1 MKNKHHC
8 NHDRRNFLA
17 ASAGI
22 MLAGPLLGGLGGFP
36 TLFAEPRA
44 GLAPNATAELP
55 ALVVIYLRGG
65 ADPLNIIVPYSD
77 KAYAMV
83 RPQIGIQTETTADE
97 AGIVVLDN
105 KYGMHPAMSALK
117 PFWDSKQFAPILG
130 TGSPHPTRSHF
141 DAQDFMEYAAPGDRL
156 VKNGW
161 LNRFLR
167 DTAAQNATP
176 LRALAMQGLLPR
188 SLRGKQPVLA
198 VPQLRRNDS
207 EGLLDLFDDVY
218 RNGGIMEEAGAMETG
233 GEARGREEAV
243 EVGRHTIE
251 TLRHF
256 WDVIEKEPPGGQDD
270 TLYGRDAL
278 SQRLRMISRVI
289 RNNAGL
295 QVAALDYGGWDM
307 HQGEGS
313 VDGSMQRN
321 LKELCD
327 AIAAFA
333 KDLGPALARTQ
344 VMVMTE
350 FGRTVAENG
359 NRGTDHGRGSCML
372 LLGGGV
378 EGGKVHGDYGSLET
392 KNLED
397 GRDLRV
403 SIDFRQVFA
412 EVLKGTFSFD
422 APKDFFPLFT
432 PNTKN
437 WLGLMKS
444 TVKPAKKG

>member
-1 MKNKHHC
+1 MNHKH
-8 NHDRRNFLA
+8 NNTSHDSQRRDFLA
-17 ASAGI
+17 ASAGLL
-22 MLAGPLLGGLGGFP
+22 LATPLLSGLSGVR

-44 GLAPNATAELP
+44 GLRPIAETP
-55 ALVVIYLRGG
+55 SLVVVYLRGG
-65 ADPLNIIVPYSD
+65 ADPLNIIVPYAD
-77 KAYAMV
+77 KTYYAV
-83 RPQIGIQTETTADE
+83 RPEISVQAETTAEE
-97 AGIVVLDN
+97 AGAIPLDN
-105 KYGMHPAMSALK
+105 KVGLHPAMAALK
-117 PFWDSKQFAPILG
+117 PFWDKKQLAPILG

-141 DAQDFMEYAAPGDRL
+141 DAQDFMEYGAPGDRL
-156 VKNGW
+156 MKNGW

-167 DTAAQNATP
+167 ETSAQNNNP

-198 VPQLRRNDS
+198 VPQLKRNDS

-218 RNGGIMEEAGAMETG
+218 RNSGAMETEGAMNMG
-233 GEARGREEAV
+233 GESRGREEAV

-256 WDVIEKEPPGGQDD
+256 WDVIDKEPEGGQQDA
-270 TLYGRDAL
+270 LYGRGGFA
-278 SQRLRMISRVI
+278 QRLRMIARVI
-289 RNNAGL
+289 KNNAGL

-307 HQGEGS
+307 HQGEGA

-327 AIAAFA
+327 AIGAFA
-333 KDLGPALARTQ
+333 TDLGPALARTN
-344 VMVMTE
+344 VLVMTE

-378 EGGKVHGDYGSLET
+378 EGGRVFGDYGSLESR
-392 KNLED
+392 NLED

-412 EVLKGTFSFD
+412 ELLKGTFGFD
-422 APKDFFPLFT
+422 APKDFFPLYT
-432 PNTKN
+432 PNPKN
-437 WLGLMKS
+437 WMGLMHN
-444 TVKPAKKG
+444 TVKPAKK